1 MDKKFSIKSLIIIIA
16 AALGVI
22 ATFLPWA
29 TVSFLGMSESVN
41 GLGGDGVMGDGI
53 ITLILFIVAGVLAGI
68 KFKGGM
74 GTGFKVAITI
84 ISAIAAV
91 IGMVEIA
98 NINGNSLGLASVG
111 FGVYLVIIAG
121 IAGAILPWIPMG
133 EKSSD
138 KKKSKK

>member
-16 AALGVI
+16 AVLGVI
-22 ATFLPWA
+22 VTFLPWA
-29 TVSFLGMSESVN
+29 TVSFLGVSESVN

-68 KFKGGM
+68 KFQGGM

-84 ISAIAAV
+84 ISAIAAI

>member
-16 AALGVI
+16 AVLGVI

-29 TVSFLGMSESVN
+29 TVSFLGVSESVN

-68 KFKGGM
+68 KFQGGM

-84 ISAIAAV
+84 ISAIAAI

>member
-1 MDKKFSIKSLIIIIA
+1 MDKKFSIKSLIIVIA
-16 AALGVI
+16 AVLGAI

-41 GLGGDGVMGDGI
+41 GFGGEGVMGDGT
-53 ITLILFIVAGVLAGI
+53 ITLILFIAICVLAGI

-74 GTGFKVAITI
+74 GTGFKVTITI

-98 NINGNSLGLASVG
+98 NINGNSFGLASVG

-121 IAGAILPWIPMG
+121 IADAILPWIPMS
-133 EKSSD
+133 EAASD